1 LYKYI
6 KSILDIVFALIG
18 FILLSP
24 VFLIVVIAIRIDSP
38 GNAIFRQERT
48 GKNGKSFMMYKFRSM
63 LSTEVEFDK
72 EHPVINDDNIN
83 LTKVGRF
90 IRKVKL
96 DEAIQLLNIIR
107 GEMSFIGPRPLK
119 IEYLAEY
126 RDWEKMKLM
135 VKPGLGGLA
144 QIKGN
149 GHLEIWERNYYDMK
163 YASEMSFFKDI
174 IIFFKTIM
182 VVLKGEEAYIEHV
195 DKEILTILNGKEEK
209 SEDHL

>member
-1 LYKYI
+1 MYKYI

-126 RDWEKMKLM
+126 KDWEKMKLM

-174 IIFFKTIM
+174 IIFLKTIM

>member
-1 LYKYI
+1 MYKYI

-18 FILLSP
+18 FIILSP

-48 GKNGKSFMMYKFRSM
+48 GKNGKSFRMYKFRSM

-72 EHPVINDDNIN
+72 EHPVIIDDNIN

>member
-1 LYKYI
+1 MYKYI
-6 KSILDIVFALIG
+6 KSILDIIFALIG

>member
-1 LYKYI
+1 MYKYI

-18 FILLSP
+18 FIILSP

-48 GKNGKSFMMYKFRSM
+48 GKNGKSFRMYKFRSM

-126 RDWEKMKLM
+126 KDWEKMKLM

>member
-1 LYKYI
+1 MYKYI

>member
-1 LYKYI
+1 MYKYI

-18 FILLSP
+18 FIILSP

>member
-1 LYKYI
+1 
-6 KSILDIVFALIG
+6 
-18 FILLSP
+18 
-24 VFLIVVIAIRIDSP
+24 
-38 GNAIFRQERT
+38 
-48 GKNGKSFMMYKFRSM
+48 
-63 LSTEVEFDK
+63 
-72 EHPVINDDNIN
+72 
-83 LTKVGRF
+83 
-90 IRKVKL
+90 
-96 DEAIQLLNIIR
+96 
-107 GEMSFIGPRPLK
+107 
-119 IEYLAEY
+119 LAEY
-126 RDWEKMKLM
+126 KDWEKMKLM

>member
-1 LYKYI
+1 MYKYI

-18 FILLSP
+18 FIILSP

-119 IEYLAEY
+119 IEYLAQY
-126 RDWEKMKLM
+126 KDWEKMKLM

-163 YASEMSFFKDI
+163 YAAEMSFFKDI

-209 SEDHL
+209 SEDR

>member
-1 LYKYI
+1 MYKYI

-119 IEYLAEY
+119 IEYLAQY
-126 RDWEKMKLM
+126 KDWEKMKLM

-209 SEDHL
+209 SEDR